1 MIYDGRESEK
11 QGKKQGK
18 KRATTISIQPNMSFF
33 QRPSQQQQQPQQP
46 QYQQQVPASGSS
58 VPALNVAPAAP
69 QQSYY
74 QQQQP
79 QHDHHQ
85 QQQQQLML
93 AAEPTIFQKL
103 SQGAMMGVAVGA
115 TMGFLGAGFQILR
128 AGPGPRGVMGTLS
141 QSMLAMGATFG
152 AIMSI
157 GSVIRTEGRD
167 EARWIEAARR
177 RPPLILPASAR
188 TT

>member
-1 MIYDGRESEK
+1 
-11 QGKKQGK
+11 
-18 KRATTISIQPNMSFF
+18 MSFF

-46 QYQQQVPASGSS
+46 QYQQQVPASSSS

-79 QHDHHQ
+79 QHDQHQHQQQ

-93 AAEPTIFQKL
+93 AAAEPTIFQKL

>member
-1 MIYDGRESEK
+1 
-11 QGKKQGK
+11 
-18 KRATTISIQPNMSFF
+18 MSFF
-33 QRPSQQQQQPQQP
+33 QRPSQQQQQQQQQVPLPPQQAVYQPATPGAQQPSTVVYQQPQQP
-46 QYQQQVPASGSS
+46 QQ
-58 VPALNVAPAAP
+58 P
-69 QQSYY
+69 QQLT
-74 QQQQP
+74 P
-79 QHDHHQ
+79 

-93 AAEPTIFQKL
+93 AAEPTIWQRL
-103 SQGAMMGVAVGA
+103 SQGALMGTFVGA

-167 EARWIEAARR
+167 EARWIEAVRRGPVQILPPSARR
-177 RPPLILPASAR
+177 V
-188 TT
+188 

>member
-1 MIYDGRESEK
+1 
-11 QGKKQGK
+11 
-18 KRATTISIQPNMSFF
+18 MSFF

-46 QYQQQVPASGSS
+46 QYQQQVPASSSS

-79 QHDHHQ
+79 QHDQHQHQQQQQ

-93 AAEPTIFQKL
+93 AAAEPTIFQKL